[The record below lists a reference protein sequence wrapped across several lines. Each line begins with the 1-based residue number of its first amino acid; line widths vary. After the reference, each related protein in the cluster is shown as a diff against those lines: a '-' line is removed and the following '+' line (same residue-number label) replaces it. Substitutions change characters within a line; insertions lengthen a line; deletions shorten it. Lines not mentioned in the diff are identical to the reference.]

1 MKQQRESLNIALFVE
16 SLTGFHSN
24 LNRHQT
30 YLTCAWL
37 MPLHSHLLA
46 WISLGPFISQVQ
58 RKDSQTKFLKK
69 LTSVFYTCASTR
81 AIHLELLRDLSV
93 KSFLQSFRRFAGRR
107 GLPSTLLSDNAK
119 TFKAGCKEVKTIV
132 RSHEVQRYLSSN
144 RVTWKFIVERAPW
157 WGGFWERLIQS
168 VKKCLKK
175 TVGRTSLDY
184 DELNTVLVETESII
198 NSRSLTYVYGDDES
212 ISHLLTPSH

>member
-1 MKQQRESLNIALFVE
+1 
-16 SLTGFHSN
+16 
-24 LNRHQT
+24 
-30 YLTCAWL
+30 

-157 WGGFWERLIQS
+157 WGGILGKADSKCEKMPQENSGENITRL
-168 VKKCLKK
+168 
-175 TVGRTSLDY
+175 
-184 DELNTVLVETESII
+184 
-198 NSRSLTYVYGDDES
+198 
-212 ISHLLTPSH
+212 